1 MKLYY
6 SPGACSLAPH
16 LIGLEL
22 GLALELVFASP
33 RSKKLKDG
41 SDFLAINPKGQVPVL
56 ELDDGERITEVAV
69 ILQVLAD
76 LSPGASLLA
85 PHGERARLRA
95 LEWLSFTAT
104 ELHKSYGPLFK
115 PGIDPATQA
124 YARSL
129 LAGKLAWVEGEIARR
144 DAAGQPWL
152 LPQGFSVADAYL
164 YNVLSWNP
172 MAGVDDQPYP
182 ALRAY
187 VARVQARPAVGA
199 ARRAEG
205 LKD

>member
-6 SPGACSLAPH
+6 APGACSLAPH

-22 GLALELVFASP
+22 GLALELIYASP

-56 ELDDGERITEVAV
+56 ERDDGERITEVAV

-76 LSPGASLLA
+76 LSPAGTLLA
-85 PHGERARLRA
+85 PPGTLARLRA
-95 LEWLSFTAT
+95 LEWLNFTAT

-115 PGIDPATQA
+115 PGVDPATQA
-124 YARSL
+124 FARTQ
-129 LAGKLAWVEGEIARR
+129 LAGKLAWVDAEIARR

-152 LPQGFSVADAYL
+152 LPQGFTVADAYL

-172 MAGVDDQPYP
+172 MAGVDDQPFP

-187 VARVQARPAVGA
+187 VARVQDRPAVRA

>member
-85 PHGERARLRA
+85 PHGEMARLRA

-187 VARVQARPAVGA
+187 VARVQARPAVRA

>member
-85 PHGERARLRA
+85 SHGERARLRA

-187 VARVQARPAVGA
+187 VARVQARPAVRA

>member
-41 SDFLAINPKGQVPVL
+41 SDFLAINPKGLVPVL

-85 PHGERARLRA
+85 PHGEMARLRA

-187 VARVQARPAVGA
+187 VARVQARPAVRA